1 MEVFSMKK
9 LVQSLVITSC
19 LFIGSIGAK
28 EQQFQPD
35 DTAFLQSSCREVIEI
50 FNKKQET
57 GKYAALHTS
66 MSEAM
71 RAGYCIGVL
80 QQYIKTPPKCK
91 NMYGNYRT
99 LNWFDLAEI
108 IVGLSLSTEQLE
120 QVKAS
125 SLLKEAFCNG

>member
-1 MEVFSMKK
+1 MRK
-9 LVQSLVITSC
+9 LVQSVVITSC
-19 LFIGSIGAK
+19 LFICNNIVAK
-28 EQQFQPD
+28 EQLFQPE

-91 NMYGNYRT
+91 NKYGNYRA
-99 LNWFDLAEI
+99 LNWFDLAQI
-108 IVGLSLSTEQLE
+108 IVGLSLSAEQLE